1 MCSRTPFAPARRASR
16 APRPLA
22 APCSSLHHPPRSPAF
37 LAAAPLLLP
46 PHPAPVDAPRD
57 QPAPCC
63 CTCYVATA
71 PVPRIADAVPP
82 PATTARRCPA
92 AVRGPTSSPR
102 PAPTRPPPYPLAT
115 RLTSAPRLLLQPPA
129 AAQLAA
135 PAP

>member
-1 MCSRTPFAPARRASR
+1 MRSRTPFAPARCASR

-22 APCSSLHHPPRSPAF
+22 APSSSPHHPPRSPAF

-46 PHPAPVDAPRD
+46 PHPVPVDAPHD

-63 CTCYVATA
+63 CTCSAATA
-71 PVPRIADAVPP
+71 PVHRIADAAPP

-92 AVRGPTSSPR
+92 AVWGPASSPR
-102 PAPTRPPPYPLAT
+102 PAPTRPPSYPLAA

-129 AAQLAA
+129 AA
-135 PAP
+135 